1 MLYIYLAC
9 LYDLTH
15 GWVKLVRVEAVVH
28 WQRGSYRER
37 MGNGKLLMPSQI
49 MTSASSHA
57 DGLTKILENGRR
69 FEQPSMCV

>member
-15 GWVKLVRVEAVVH
+15 GWVKLVLS
-28 WQRGSYRER
+28 RGCCTLAKRFLSRE
-37 MGNGKLLMPSQI
+37 NGKLQMPSQI